1 MPVFLGGDFEK
12 TWAGAPPG
20 MAPQDNPIW
29 QNFRSRFAEDIR
41 RVYYNVRV
49 GGGSAASDI
58 KNPEDILM
66 WLQITMLRIDA
77 VVETKDE
84 AWIIEV
90 KPNAGRTAFGAVQ
103 IYLTLWNAD
112 PKINKPAIPV
122 IVTDTI
128 TPQMRAICELSGI
141 KVVVV

>member
-1 MPVFLGGDFEK
+1 MPVFLGSVFNRDW
-12 TWAGAPPG
+12 TGAPPG

-29 QNFRSRFAEDIR
+29 QNFRSRRLSIIH

-49 GGGSAASDI
+49 GGGSVDPGVKS
-58 KNPEDILM
+58 PEDILM
-66 WLQITMLRIDA
+66 WIQISMLRIDA

-84 AWIIEV
+84 VWIIEV

-112 PKINKPAIPV
+112 PKINKPAVPV

-141 KVVVV
+141 KVIVV

>member
-1 MPVFLGGDFEK
+1 MPVFLGGVFNK
-12 TWAGAPPG
+12 SWSGAPPG

-29 QNFRSRFAEDIR
+29 QNFRARFAEDIQ
-41 RVYYNVRV
+41 RVYYNVRI
-49 GGGSAASDI
+49 GGGSVAPDV

-66 WLQITMLRIDA
+66 WLQISMLRIDA
-77 VVETKDE
+77 VVETKNE
-84 AWIIEV
+84 TWIIEV

-112 PKINKPAIPV
+112 PKINQPATPV

-128 TPQMRAICELSGI
+128 TAQLRAICELSGI
-141 KVVVV
+141 KVIVV